1 MLFFSS
7 NPGPN
12 FIPSFN
18 CMNYLIE
25 KHKKNQRNEH
35 NFSKIVI
42 SVLKIGTILRFIIIY
57 PLNILLK
64 IFLSTLRE
72 NCSCRFKLIISS
84 KNFVYIQYCSQILSS
99 SQILH
104 NREKSTNFLTQSIV
118 RAVVQFV
125 FSCCLV
131 NRKQAQINFNNLSTG
146 LNTFLR
152 QQDF

>member
-7 NPGPN
+7 NPRPN
-12 FIPSFN
+12 FMPSFN
-18 CMNYLIE
+18 CTNFLIE
-25 KHKKNQRNEH
+25 KHTKNQRNEH

-42 SVLKIGTILRFIIIY
+42 SVLKIDTILRFIIIY
-57 PLNILLK
+57 PLN

-72 NCSCRFKLIISS
+72 NCSCRFKLITSS
-84 KNFVYIQYCSQILSS
+84 KIFVYNQYCSQILSS

-131 NRKQAQINFNNLSTG
+131 NRKQAQINFSNLSTG